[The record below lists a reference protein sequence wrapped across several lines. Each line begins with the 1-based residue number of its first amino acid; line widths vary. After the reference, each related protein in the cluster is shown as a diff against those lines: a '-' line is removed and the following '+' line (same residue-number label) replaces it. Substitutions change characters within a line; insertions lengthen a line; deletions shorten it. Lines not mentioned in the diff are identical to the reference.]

1 MTEKRLTGPHR
12 PPLSG
17 QSPKG
22 LVVTLHG
29 YGSNGDDLISLAPY
43 WDRLL
48 PDVQF
53 SSPNAPARVPGF
65 GEMYQWF
72 PIESMD
78 PVHLANG
85 VRDAAPMLE
94 AFMDAE
100 MARCGVTKAQTALVG
115 FSQGTMMALQVGLAS
130 KEPYAGVLGFSGAL
144 VGNPEIAS
152 KPPVLLVHGD
162 QDEVVP
168 LAASQMAQQF
178 LSAAGLDARLHV
190 SPRAAH
196 TIAMD
201 GLQLGG
207 AFLTR
212 VLKGAS
218 SEPS

>member
-12 PPLSG
+12 PPSSG
-17 QSPKG
+17 QRPKG

-53 SSPNAPARVPGF
+53 SSPNAPARVQGF

-78 PVHLANG
+78 PVHLAKG
-85 VRDAAPMLE
+85 VRDAAPILE
-94 AFMDAE
+94 AFLDGE
-100 MARCGVTKAQTALVG
+100 MARFGVTKAQTALVG

-130 KEPYAGVLGFSGAL
+130 KEPFAGVLGFSGAL
-144 VGNPEIAS
+144 VGNPEVAS
-152 KPPVLLVHGD
+152 KPPVLLVHGE
-162 QDEVVP
+162 QDDVVP

-218 SEPS
+218 SESA

>member
-12 PPLSG
+12 PPSSG
-17 QSPKG
+17 QRPKG

-53 SSPNAPARVPGF
+53 SSPNAPARVQGF

-78 PVHLANG
+78 PVHLAKG

-94 AFMDAE
+94 AFLDAE
-100 MARCGVTKAQTALVG
+100 MARFGVTKAQTALVG

-144 VGNPEIAS
+144 VGNPEVAS
-152 KPPVLLVHGD
+152 KPPVLLVHGE
-162 QDEVVP
+162 QDDVVP

-218 SEPS
+218 SEPA

>member
-1 MTEKRLTGPHR
+1 MAEKILTGPR
-12 PPLSG
+12 RAPTSG

-29 YGSNGDDLISLAPY
+29 YGSNGEDLISLAPY

-53 SSPNAPARVPGF
+53 SSPNAPAHVPGF
-65 GEMYQWF
+65 GGMYQWF
-72 PIESMD
+72 AIESMD
-78 PVHLANG
+78 PIHLAKG
-85 VRDAAPMLE
+85 AREAAPVLE
-94 AFMDAE
+94 AFLEAE
-100 MARCGVTKAQTALVG
+100 MARFGVTKAQTALVG

-130 KEPYAGVLGFSGAL
+130 QEPYAGILGFSGAL
-144 VGNPEIAS
+144 VGSPAVAS

-162 QDEVVP
+162 QDDVVP

-178 LSAAGLDARLHV
+178 LSAAGLDARLHI

-207 AFLTR
+207 AFLAR
-212 VLKGAS
+212 VLNGA
-218 SEPS
+218 

>member
-1 MTEKRLTGPHR
+1 MAEKILTGPR
-12 PPLSG
+12 RAPTSG

-22 LVVTLHG
+22 LIVTLHG
-29 YGSNGDDLISLAPY
+29 YGSNGEDLISLAPY

-48 PDVQF
+48 PNVQF
-53 SSPNAPARVPGF
+53 SSPNAPAHVSGY

-72 PIESMD
+72 VIESMD
-78 PVHLANG
+78 PIHLAKG
-85 VRDAAPMLE
+85 AREAAPILE
-94 AFMDAE
+94 AFLEAE
-100 MARCGVTKAQTALVG
+100 MARFGVAKAQTALVG

-130 KEPYAGVLGFSGAL
+130 KEPYAGIVGFSGAL
-144 VGNPEIAS
+144 VGNPDIAS
-152 KPPVLLVHGD
+152 KPPVLLIHGD
-162 QDEVVP
+162 KDDVVP

-207 AFLTR
+207 AFLAR
-212 VLKGAS
+212 VLKGA
-218 SEPS
+218 

>member
-1 MTEKRLTGPHR
+1 MAEKILTGPR
-12 PPLSG
+12 RAPTSG

-22 LVVTLHG
+22 LIVTLHG
-29 YGSNGDDLISLAPY
+29 YGSNGEDLISLAPY

-53 SSPNAPARVPGF
+53 SSPNAPAHVSGY

-72 PIESMD
+72 VIESMD
-78 PVHLANG
+78 PIHLAKG
-85 VRDAAPMLE
+85 AREAAPILE
-94 AFMDAE
+94 AFLEAE
-100 MARCGVTKAQTALVG
+100 MARFGVAKAQTALVG

-130 KEPYAGVLGFSGAL
+130 KEPYAGIVGFSGAL
-144 VGNPEIAS
+144 VGNPDIAS
-152 KPPVLLVHGD
+152 KPPVLLIHGD
-162 QDEVVP
+162 QDDVVP

-207 AFLTR
+207 AFLAR
-212 VLKGAS
+212 VLKEA
-218 SEPS
+218 

>member
-1 MTEKRLTGPHR
+1 MAERILTGPR
-12 PPLSG
+12 RAPASG

-22 LVVTLHG
+22 LIVTLHG
-29 YGSNGDDLISLAPY
+29 YGSNGEDLISLAPY

-53 SSPNAPARVPGF
+53 SSPNAPAHVPGF

-72 PIESMD
+72 AIESMD
-78 PVHLANG
+78 PIHLAKG
-85 VRDAAPMLE
+85 AREATPVLE
-94 AFMDAE
+94 AFLEAE
-100 MARCGVTKAQTALVG
+100 MARFGVTKAKTALVG

-130 KEPYAGVLGFSGAL
+130 QEPYAGILGFSGAL
-144 VGNPEIAS
+144 VSSPDVAS

-162 QDEVVP
+162 QDDVVP

-207 AFLTR
+207 AFLAR
-212 VLKGAS
+212 VLNRA
-218 SEPS
+218 

>member
-1 MTEKRLTGPHR
+1 MATTILTGPR
-12 PPLSG
+12 RAPTSG

-22 LVVTLHG
+22 LVVSLHG

-53 SSPNAPARVPGF
+53 SSPNAPTQVPGF
-65 GEMYQWF
+65 GAMYQWF
-72 PIESMD
+72 AIESMD
-78 PVHLANG
+78 PVHLAKG
-85 VRDAAPMLE
+85 AKEAAPLLE
-94 AFMDAE
+94 AFLEAE
-100 MARCGVTKAQTALVG
+100 MARFNVTKAQTALVG

-130 KEPYAGVLGFSGAL
+130 KEPYAGILGYSGAL

-162 QDEVVP
+162 QDDVVP
-168 LAASQMAQQF
+168 LMASQMAQQF
-178 LSAAGLDARLHV
+178 LSKAGLDARLHV
-190 SPRAAH
+190 SPRATH

-207 AFLTR
+207 AFLAR
-212 VLKGAS
+212 VLKGA
-218 SEPS
+218 

>member
-1 MTEKRLTGPHR
+1 MTQKRLTGPHR
-12 PPLSG
+12 PPSSG

-53 SSPNAPARVPGF
+53 SSPNAPARVQGF

-78 PVHLANG
+78 PVHLAKG

-94 AFMDAE
+94 AFLDAE
-100 MARCGVTKAQTALVG
+100 MARFGVTKAQTALVG

-144 VGNPEIAS
+144 VGNPEVAS
-152 KPPVLLVHGD
+152 KPPVLLVHGE
-162 QDEVVP
+162 QDDVVP

-218 SEPS
+218 SEPA

>member
-1 MTEKRLTGPHR
+1 MAHPLLTGPRR
-12 PPLSG
+12 PPTSG

-22 LVVTLHG
+22 LVVALHG

-53 SSPNAPARVPGF
+53 SSPHAPTHVPGF

-78 PVHLANG
+78 PIHLAKG
-85 VRDAAPMLE
+85 ARDAAPVLE
-94 AFMDAE
+94 AFLEAE
-100 MARCGVTKAQTALVG
+100 MSRFGVTKAQTALVG

-130 KEPYAGVLGFSGAL
+130 KEPYAGILGFSGAL

-162 QDEVVP
+162 QDDVVP
-168 LAASQMAQQF
+168 LMASQMAQQF
-178 LSAAGLDARLHV
+178 LSKAGLDARLHV

-207 AFLTR
+207 AFLAR
-212 VLKGAS
+212 VLKGA
-218 SEPS
+218 

>member
-1 MTEKRLTGPHR
+1 MAEKILTGPR
-12 PPLSG
+12 RAPTSG

-22 LVVTLHG
+22 LIVTLHG
-29 YGSNGDDLISLAPY
+29 YGSNGEDLISLAPY

-53 SSPNAPARVPGF
+53 SSPNAPAHVSGY

-72 PIESMD
+72 AIESMD
-78 PVHLANG
+78 PIHLAQG
-85 VRDAAPMLE
+85 AREAAPILE
-94 AFMDAE
+94 AFLEAE
-100 MARCGVTKAQTALVG
+100 MARFGVTKAQTALVG

-130 KEPYAGVLGFSGAL
+130 KESYAGIVGFSGAL
-144 VGNPEIAS
+144 VGNPDIAS
-152 KPPVLLVHGD
+152 EPPVLLIHGD
-162 QDEVVP
+162 QDDVVP
-168 LAASQMAQQF
+168 LAASQIAQQF

-207 AFLTR
+207 AFLAR
-212 VLKGAS
+212 VLKAA
-218 SEPS
+218 

>member
-1 MTEKRLTGPHR
+1 MAEKILTGPR
-12 PPLSG
+12 RAPTSG

-22 LVVTLHG
+22 LIVTLHG
-29 YGSNGDDLISLAPY
+29 YGSNGEDLISLAPY

-53 SSPNAPARVPGF
+53 SSPNAPAHVSGY

-72 PIESMD
+72 AIESMD
-78 PVHLANG
+78 PIHLAQG
-85 VRDAAPMLE
+85 AREAAPILE
-94 AFMDAE
+94 AFLEAE
-100 MARCGVTKAQTALVG
+100 MARFGVTKAQTALVG

-130 KEPYAGVLGFSGAL
+130 KESYAGIVGFSGAL
-144 VGNPEIAS
+144 VGNPDIAS
-152 KPPVLLVHGD
+152 EPPVLLIHGD
-162 QDEVVP
+162 QDDVVP
-168 LAASQMAQQF
+168 LAASQIAQQF

-207 AFLTR
+207 AFLAR
-212 VLKGAS
+212 VLNGA
-218 SEPS
+218 

>member
-1 MTEKRLTGPHR
+1 MAERILTGPR
-12 PPLSG
+12 RAPASG
-17 QSPKG
+17 QSPNG
-22 LVVTLHG
+22 LIVTLHG
-29 YGSNGDDLISLAPY
+29 YGSNGEDLISLAPY

-53 SSPNAPARVPGF
+53 SSPNAPAHVPGF

-72 PIESMD
+72 AIESMD
-78 PVHLANG
+78 PIHLAKG
-85 VRDAAPMLE
+85 AREAAPVLE
-94 AFMDAE
+94 AFLEAE
-100 MARCGVTKAQTALVG
+100 MARFGVTKAKTALVG

-130 KEPYAGVLGFSGAL
+130 QEPYAGILGFSGAL
-144 VGNPEIAS
+144 VGSPAVAS

-162 QDEVVP
+162 QDDVVP

-178 LSAAGLDARLHV
+178 LSAAGLDARLHI

-207 AFLTR
+207 AFLAR
-212 VLKGAS
+212 VLNRA
-218 SEPS
+218 